1 MKSIFSNK
9 FTLMATFFLVPLV
22 CILWFAQPACI
33 SKTVNQTNV
42 TKIQTSKGKNIFPLG
57 FYHVSHRLTS
67 QQRLAALRDI
77 AAAGFNVIHAG
88 CSNLDDYSNFLD
100 EAERLGVYVITE
112 FNDIDYHLV
121 VKKFA
126 NKAAVLGWNIA
137 DDAGDHKTKAQ
148 ILDMHRQIKAID
160 PRHYT
165 YISVSNW
172 SKKWAEFADAGDLI
186 GGQSYPIGYPFKNK
200 PKGLPNT
207 LIEVNRVFNIGQK
220 EAKKHNRPV
229 IANIQVFKWD
239 NQRLPTSKE
248 VYNMTYQS
256 LLTGVKGILF
266 FAYDDGGKNQ
276 IYDNNDLW
284 DRLKSLAPEINKL
297 SPVLIDGTLTKLNT
311 KDEQLLA
318 GQWKYRNSLYIIVVN
333 TSPTKTIATSMTI
346 PVKKGSIKTL
356 FPGRPS
362 GMSLRNGTLRGSVKP
377 EDVHIYQISQ

>member
-1 MKSIFSNK
+1 MKSRFSNK
-9 FTLMATFFLVPLV
+9 VTLMTTLFLIPLV
-22 CILWFAQPACI
+22 FILWFTQPAYI
-33 SKTVNQTNV
+33 SKTVARSNV
-42 TKIQTSKGKNIFPLG
+42 IQIQTTTGKNIFPLG
-57 FYHVSHRLTS
+57 LYHVSHRLTS
-67 QQRLAALRDI
+67 QQRMEALRDI

-88 CSNLDDYSNFLD
+88 CSNLDDYNKFLD
-100 EAERLGVYVITE
+100 EAERLGVYAITE
-112 FNDIDYHLV
+112 FNDVDYHVV

-165 YISVSNW
+165 YVSVSNW

-186 GGQSYPIGYPFKNK
+186 GGQSYPIGYPFKNG

-207 LIEVNRVFNIGQK
+207 LIEVNHVFNIAQK
-220 EAKKHNRPV
+220 EAAKHNRPV
-229 IANIQVFKWD
+229 IANLQVFKWD
-239 NQRLPTSKE
+239 NKRLPTSKE

-276 IYDNNDLW
+276 IHANDKLW
-284 DRLKSLAPEINKL
+284 ERLKSLAPEINKL
-297 SPVLIDGTLTKLNT
+297 SPVLREGTLTKLNT
-311 KDEQLLA
+311 KNEQLLA
-318 GQWKYRNSLYIIVVN
+318 GEWKYRNSLYVIVVN
-333 TSPTKTIATSMTI
+333 TSPTQTIATSMTI
-346 PVKKGSIKTL
+346 PIKKGSVKTL

-362 GMSLRNGTLRGSVKP
+362 GMTLRNGNLSGSVKP
-377 EDVHIYQISQ
+377 EDVHIYQISK

>member
-1 MKSIFSNK
+1 MKSIFRNN
-9 FTLMATFFLVPLV
+9 FTLMTTFFLISLI
-22 CILWFAQPACI
+22 CIIWFAQPACI
-33 SKTVNQTNV
+33 SKTVNQANV
-42 TKIQTSKGKNIFPLG
+42 IKIQTTQGKSIFPLG
-57 FYHVSHRLTS
+57 LYHVSHRLSS
-67 QQRLAALRDI
+67 QQRLEALKDI

-88 CSNLDDYSNFLD
+88 CSNLDDYNNFLD
-100 EAERLGVYVITE
+100 EAERLGVYAITE
-112 FNDIDYHLV
+112 FNEVDYHLV

-172 SKKWAEFADAGDLI
+172 SNKWAEFADAGDLI

-200 PKGLPNT
+200 LKGLPNT
-207 LIEVNRVFNIGQK
+207 LIEVNHVFNIGQK
-220 EAKKHNRPV
+220 EANKHNRPV
-229 IANIQVFKWD
+229 IANLQAFKWD

-256 LLTGVKGILF
+256 LLSGVKGILF

-276 IYDNNDLW
+276 IYANDKLW
-284 DRLKSLAPEINKL
+284 DRLKSLAPEIKKL
-297 SPVLIDGTLTKLNT
+297 SPVLIDGTLTKLDT
-311 KDEQLLA
+311 KNEQLLA

-346 PVKKGSIKTL
+346 PIKKGLIKPV
-356 FPGRPS
+356 FPGHPS
-362 GMSLRNGTLRGSVKP
+362 GMNLRNGNLYGSVKP
-377 EDVHIYQISQ
+377 EDVHIYQISK

>member
-1 MKSIFSNK
+1 MKSIFLNK
-9 FTLMATFFLVPLV
+9 FTLLTTFFLIAL
-22 CILWFAQPACI
+22 IFNIWFSQPAYTN
-33 SKTVNQTNV
+33 KTLQQSNLI
-42 TKIQTSKGKNIFPLG
+42 KIQTAKGKNIFPLG
-57 FYHVSHRLTS
+57 LYHVSHRLTA
-67 QQRLAALRDI
+67 QQRLEALRDI

-88 CSNLDDYSNFLD
+88 CSNLDDYNKFLD
-100 EAERLGVYVITE
+100 EAERLGVYAIVE
-112 FNDIDYHLV
+112 FNDVDYRIV

-186 GGQSYPIGYPFKNK
+186 GGQSYPIGYPFKNQ

-207 LIEVNRVFNIGQK
+207 LIEVSHVFNIAQK
-220 EAKKHNRPV
+220 EATKHNRPV
-229 IANIQVFKWD
+229 IANLQVFKWD

-256 LLTGVKGILF
+256 LISGVKGILF

-276 IYDNNDLW
+276 IYANEKLW
-284 DRLKSLAPEINKL
+284 NRLKSLAHEINKL
-297 SPVLIDGTLTKLNT
+297 SPVLREGTLTKLDT
-311 KDEQLLA
+311 KNKQLLA
-318 GQWKYRNSLYIIVVN
+318 GQWRYRNNLYIIVVN
-333 TSPTKTIATSMTI
+333 TSSSQTIATSMAI
-346 PVKKGSIKTL
+346 PIKKGLVKTL
-356 FPGRPS
+356 FPGHPS
-362 GMSLRNGTLRGSVKP
+362 GMNLRNGNLSGSVKP
-377 EDVHIYQISQ
+377 EDVHIYQISK